1 MEQRILGGET
11 GVPVSALCLG
21 TMFFGTLVD
30 EATSFAVLD
39 RFLEAGGT
47 FIDTANNYSYWV
59 GGTGDE
65 SELLLGRWLA
75 SRGVRDRI
83 VLASKVGARP
93 GRGAPREGLS
103 AEAIKSGVEGS
114 LRRLGV
120 DRIDVYYA
128 HIDDP
133 ATPVSET
140 LQAFAGLVEAGVVGM
155 LGCSN
160 HTAGRVASAR
170 ALSRD
175 HDWPGYRCVQQ
186 RASYLVPR
194 PDADFGVQRVLDR
207 DLVDY
212 ARAEPDLT
220 LLAYSPLLGGA
231 YTNPAKALPAEY
243 DHPGTQHRLAVL
255 HDVAAELGATSNQ
268 VVLAWLLRSDP
279 AVLPVIGASRV
290 EQLEDSLGAVDLR
303 LSGEHRSRLDAA

>member
-30 EATSFAVLD
+30 EAASFAVLD

-47 FIDTANNYSYWV
+47 FIDTANNYASWV

-75 SRGVRDRI
+75 SRGVRDQI
-83 VLASKVGARP
+83 VLASKVGAR
-93 GRGAPREGLS
+93 RSLAAAREGLS
-103 AEAIKSGVEGS
+103 AEAIKAGLEGS

-128 HIDDP
+128 HLDDS
-133 ATPVSET
+133 ATPLSET
-140 LQAFAGLVEAGVVGM
+140 LRAFAGLVEAGAVGT

-160 HTAGRVASAR
+160 HSVNRVASAR
-170 ALSRD
+170 ALAKD
-175 HDWPGYRCVQQ
+175 HGWPGYRCGQQ
-186 RASYLVPR
+186 RHSYLTPR
-194 PDADFGVQRVLDR
+194 ADADFGVQVILDQE
-207 DLVDY
+207 LTDY
-212 ARAEPDLT
+212 ARAQRDFS

-231 YTNPAKALPAEY
+231 YANPAKTLPAEY
-243 DHPGTQHRLAVL
+243 EHPGSQRRLAVL
-255 HDVAAELGATSNQ
+255 REVAAELGATPNQ
-268 VVLAWLLRSDP
+268 VVLAWMLGLDI
-279 AVLPVIGASRV
+279 LPVIGASRV
-290 EQLEDSLGAVDLR
+290 EQLDDSLGAVGIH
-303 LSGEHRSRLDAA
+303 LSEEHRSRLDAA